1 MDYNKKKQ
9 KASVNG
15 SGRKGLSTFCQNMSG
30 TSAVDDKACQAYSMQ
45 TSSVMLKE
53 SNPSLSADGYHSQDF
68 CADNVDLDK
77 MAVEGR
83 TESAA
88 VEAHA
93 ESDRRREA
101 RNSDALFLRAETN
114 KKSSN
119 NNNNKFA
126 AHCDVTWSA
135 GSKKTTENKSISNPT
150 RCNQSTQTDI
160 CMADLE
166 DVDQSLFYET
176 IAQEAA
182 VQSFDDMCDD
192 MMQEIAWKM
201 GLFRHS
207 ANRPDAPDIEMMTI
221 GERIGHTKNIRED
234 DSSEGTGDNSTRK
247 EVVPNGCLL
256 SPKSNGSFHLLSY
269 PRNCGKLAHP
279 TPIRLVPDE
288 VDYFSFTTPSAEE
301 ISPPHSELVSEASN
315 SIYLKTHS
323 AISSPDVSLLN
334 VSSANLFGERSNGKS
349 AFMTLRSASSYMRT
363 HF

>member
-15 SGRKGLSTFCQNMSG
+15 NGRKGLSTFSQNMSA
-30 TSAVDDKACQAYSMQ
+30 TSTVDDKACQASSIQ
-45 TSSVMLKE
+45 TSSAVLKE
-53 SNPSLSADGYHSQDF
+53 SMPSLSTDSYHSQDF
-68 CADNVDLDK
+68 CADNVDHDK
-77 MAVEGR
+77 MPVYGR

-119 NNNNKFA
+119 NNNKSA

-135 GSKKTTENKSISNPT
+135 GSKKATENKSNSYAT

-160 CMADLE
+160 YMADLE

-176 IAQEAA
+176 IAQEAP

-207 ANRPDAPDIEMMTI
+207 AHRPEAPDVEMMTI
-221 GERIGHTKNIRED
+221 GERIGHSKNIREGD
-234 DSSEGTGDNSTRK
+234 FSEGTGDNSTRK

>member
-1 MDYNKKKQ
+1 MNYNKKKQ
-9 KASVNG
+9 QASING
-15 SGRKGLSTFCQNMSG
+15 NGRKGLSTFSQNMSG
-30 TSAVDDKACQAYSMQ
+30 TSTVDDKACQAYSMQ
-45 TSSVMLKE
+45 TSSAVLKE
-53 SNPSLSADGYHSQDF
+53 SNPSSSTKIYHSQDF
-68 CADNVDLDK
+68 CADNVDFDE
-77 MAVEGR
+77 MAVQSR

-88 VEAHA
+88 IEAHA
-93 ESDRRREA
+93 ESDCRREA

-114 KKSSN
+114 KKSSFS
-119 NNNNKFA
+119 NNKSA
-126 AHCDVTWSA
+126 AHCDTTWSA
-135 GSKKTTENKSISNPT
+135 GSKKTQCDSNAT
-150 RCNQSTQTDI
+150 RRNQSTQTDI

-176 IAQEAA
+176 IAQETPI
-182 VQSFDDMCDD
+182 QSFDDMCDD
-192 MMQEIAWKM
+192 MMQKIAWKM

-207 ANRPDAPDIEMMTI
+207 AHRPDAPDIEMMTI
-221 GERIGHTKNIRED
+221 GERIGHSKNIRED
-234 DSSEGTGDNSTRK
+234 ELTERTEGNFTRK
-247 EVVPNGCLL
+247 EVVSNSCLL

-279 TPIRLVPDE
+279 TPLRLAPDE
-288 VDYFSFTTPSAEE
+288 MDYFSFNTPSAEE

-323 AISSPDVSLLN
+323 AISSPDASFLN